1 MDHPPMYRYVYTLP
15 AVCSLLEVTGSYI
28 CLGSVFTDT
37 QLMECTSFKVEN
49 QEGDKKSKAVGGHI
63 KKLRIDTVTYS
74 KKG

>member
-37 QLMECTSFKVEN
+37 QLINGMYKFQGSTEN
-49 QEGDKKSKAVGGHI
+49 QKGDKKSKAVGGFI
-63 KKLRIDTVTYS
+63 KKVKD
-74 KKG
+74 